1 MLNFRNTNIFFLIV
15 LAIFIPF
22 QIKAGLSILWYLLI
36 LFLYLSLLFYGSY
49 YVCSGFFMRVLCKGN
64 TLEKQIAITFDDGP
78 MENYTPQIL
87 DILKSFGVQAAFFCI
102 GERAKEN
109 IQLLKRIHQ
118 EGHDIGSHSFSHSFW
133 YDLLPANKMLS
144 DLQKTHQLV
153 LSELGITLKWFRPPY
168 GVTNPNLR
176 KAVSTMGYSTIGWS
190 VRSLDTVQK
199 DSGKLF
205 GKMKIKLKPGAVY
218 LFHDTSQSTAEML
231 PMFLEF
237 VKEQEYEVVSL
248 HKLLHLPD

>member
-22 QIKAGLSILWYLLI
+22 QIKASLSILWYLLQLI
-36 LFLYLSLLFYGSY
+36 TYLSIFFYGSY
-49 YVCSGFFMRVLCKGN
+49 FVCSGFFMKVYCKGN

-78 MENYTPQIL
+78 MEYYTPQVL
-87 DILKSFGVQAAFFCI
+87 DILKSFGVRAAFFCI
-102 GERAKEN
+102 GERAKGN

-133 YDLLPANKMLS
+133 YDLMPARNMLS
-144 DLQKTHQLV
+144 DLQKTHQLIQ
-153 LSELGITLKWFRPPY
+153 SELGVTLKWFRPPY
-168 GVTNPNLR
+168 GVTNPNLK

-190 VRSLDTVQK
+190 VRSLDTVQQ
-199 DSGKLF
+199 DSDKLF
-205 GKMKIKLKPGAVY
+205 EKMKKKLKPGAVY
-218 LFHDTSQSTAEML
+218 LFHDTSKATSEML
-231 PMFLEF
+231 PLFLQF
-237 VKEQEYEVVSL
+237 VKDQGYKVVSL

>member
-87 DILKSFGVQAAFFCI
+87 DILKSFGVQAAFFLYWRKGKRKYPTI
-102 GERAKEN
+102 KEN
-109 IQLLKRIHQ
+109 SS
-118 EGHDIGSHSFSHSFW
+118 G
-133 YDLLPANKMLS
+133 
-144 DLQKTHQLV
+144 
-153 LSELGITLKWFRPPY
+153 RP
-168 GVTNPNLR
+168 
-176 KAVSTMGYSTIGWS
+176 
-190 VRSLDTVQK
+190 
-199 DSGKLF
+199 
-205 GKMKIKLKPGAVY
+205 
-218 LFHDTSQSTAEML
+218 
-231 PMFLEF
+231 
-237 VKEQEYEVVSL
+237 
-248 HKLLHLPD
+248 